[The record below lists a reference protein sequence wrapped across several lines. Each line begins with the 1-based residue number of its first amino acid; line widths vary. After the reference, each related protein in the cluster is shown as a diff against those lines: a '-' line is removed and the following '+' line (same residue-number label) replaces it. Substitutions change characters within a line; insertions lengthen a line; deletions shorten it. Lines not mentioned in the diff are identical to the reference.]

1 MVYPVRDVS
10 IFRSKQ
16 TGEHIRSVG
25 AISTVGLSFVFA
37 MVIGAWVGRI
47 LDNWLGTGPLFFIAF
62 FFLGLAAGILNVYR
76 TVSRAFP
83 PGAPRAVPPPK
94 APPASAPDDE
104 MRPSDE

>member
-1 MVYPVRDVS
+1 MS
-10 IFRSKQ
+10 FFRSKQ
-16 TGEHIRSVG
+16 TGEQIRSVG

-37 MVIGAWVGRI
+37 MVIGAWGGRV
-47 LDNWLGTGPLFFIAF
+47 LDGWLGTGPLFFIVF

-83 PGAPRAVPPPK
+83 PSAPRV
-94 APPASAPDDE
+94 APPASAPDDD